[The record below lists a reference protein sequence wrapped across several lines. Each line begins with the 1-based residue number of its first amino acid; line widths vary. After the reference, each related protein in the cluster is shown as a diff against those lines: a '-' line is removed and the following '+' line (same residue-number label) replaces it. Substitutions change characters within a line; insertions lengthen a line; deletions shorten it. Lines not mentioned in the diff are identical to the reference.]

1 MSTIVDSRDYSRY
14 HGLNAVPQFRA
25 KCPHCGNV
33 NLLSFQDSLT
43 IFGQQGS
50 KVITCSHSYQENSNG
65 STITYP
71 GCNKRYVVD
80 VRVDVLATSIALPEE
95 EVCK

>member
-1 MSTIVDSRDYSRY
+1 
-14 HGLNAVPQFRA
+14 
-25 KCPHCGNV
+25 
-33 NLLSFQDSLT
+33 LLSFQDSLT

-50 KVITCSHSYQENSNG
+50 KVITCSHSYKEDANG
-65 STITYP
+65 IGTTIFHQ
-71 GCNKRYVVD
+71 GCEKRYVVD